1 MHIKLTNGA
10 PENYSVAQLRA
21 DNPQTSFPAQMPD
34 SLLAEWDVYP
44 LTPTVPPA
52 HDHTKTMTEGTPVQ
66 VDGVWTQVWIMTDA
80 TQEEIDRRTQDQAS
94 NARAER
100 NAKLASSD
108 WTQVADAPIDK
119 AAWAAY
125 RQNLRDVT
133 AQAGFPWSIQWPVEP
148 V

>member
-1 MHIKLTNGA
+1 MHIKITNGA

-21 DNPQTSFPAQMPD
+21 DNPQTSFPAQIPD

-66 VDGVWTQVWIMTDA
+66 VDGVWTQVWVMTDA
-80 TQEEIDRRTQDQAS
+80 TQEEIDQRTQDQAS

-100 NAKLASSD
+100 NAKLVSSD
-108 WTQVADAPIDK
+108 WTQVADAPVDK

-125 RQNLRDVT
+125 RQDLRDVT
-133 AQAGFPWSIQWPVEP
+133 NQPGFPWSIQWPVEP

>member
-21 DNPQTSFPAQMPD
+21 DNPQTSFPAQIPD

-66 VDGVWTQVWIMTDA
+66 VDGVWTQVWVMTDA
-80 TQEEIDRRTQDQAS
+80 TQEEIDQRTQDQAS

-108 WTQVADAPIDK
+108 WTQVADAPVDK

>member
-21 DNPQTSFPAQMPD
+21 DNPQTSFPAQIPD

-94 NARAER
+94 NARADR

-108 WTQVADAPIDK
+108 WTQVADAPVDK

>member
-21 DNPQTSFPAQMPD
+21 DNPQTSFPAQIPD

-66 VDGVWTQVWIMTDA
+66 VDGVWTQVWVMTDA
-80 TQEEIDRRTQDQAS
+80 TQEEIDQRTQDQAS

-100 NAKLASSD
+100 NAKLVSSD
-108 WTQVADAPIDK
+108 WTQVADAPVDK

>member
-1 MHIKLTNGA
+1 MHIKITNGA

-21 DNPQTSFPAQMPD
+21 DNPQTSFPAQIPD

-94 NARAER
+94 NARADR

-108 WTQVADAPIDK
+108 WTQVADAPVDK